1 MGLISSLIYG
11 VIHLAFV
18 AMDVLMLMII
28 VQAVYIRWQLK
39 WLSPIAN
46 TIEPLMKIVV
56 GKTSNLAT
64 AMTGKSFS
72 RRTLLI
78 FLVIGLS
85 VLRYVIVGLFA
96 S

>member
-1 MGLISSLIYG
+1 MGLISSLIFG
-11 VIHLAFV
+11 VINLAFV
-18 AMDVLMLMII
+18 AMDILMLMII
-28 VQAVYIRWQLK
+28 IQAVYIRWQLK
-39 WLSPIAN
+39 WLRPIAN
-46 TIEPLMKIVV
+46 TIEPLMRIIVE
-56 GKTSNLAT
+56 KTNNLAT
-64 AMTGKSFS
+64 AITGRSFS